1 MTPPLTP
8 PPVGA
13 VGVIGAGAVGQ
24 SVAMLLAAGGW
35 CESVRIVSRTGLSA
49 RALVTDLEDMCQVTA
64 SSVRAVH
71 VTDAGQLASCEAVVV
86 CPRGDFTNTTRTD
99 IRMAGLNANAPVI
112 ADLARKL
119 DQYQG
124 LVVMVTNPVD
134 VLTRLFAEVSGC
146 PHVYGVGSNTDTAR
160 YRLALARLLD
170 VPPQAVVGHVIGE
183 HGDQAVVCASAT
195 RVGDLPV
202 PVPLRHVRDELS
214 DRPRR
219 INAELGR
226 TRCGPAGAVI
236 AALRAGLGLD
246 DAVTELC
253 VNHEGR
259 WRGIPLR
266 FTAGTPTVC
275 LPRLD
280 AAEARQLIAADAK
293 LRDAYEPLARL
304 YLPAHPRQKEKTAV
318 PQTAVRIATAT
329 QAATVTSNSPVV
341 TDWALRYFGPWWN
354 ATSTAP
360 DTNAAVITDVNAGRV
375 TEIAQ
380 RVADH
385 PHEKTVYA
393 NSNMLF
399 DQDDDGTVAAS
410 QPDEKL
416 VYRAEPG
423 GPLRI
428 YGCEDIPVALAT
440 ARLTR
445 EVVRGQLLADGWSI
459 LHASAVVRDG
469 QTVLTL
475 GDKGAGK
482 TTTALL
488 LARAGWQLLANDRV
502 FIRREDDRLRVLP
515 WPSAAAIGLGLLD
528 ALGWYDQV
536 RERVQ
541 RGEQLH
547 PTQHQKVTDAL
558 HSGSRTPLWK
568 ESGKELKPQFFP
580 DQLHSWLGL
589 TLATE
594 GHSARI
600 LFPQITP
607 GAEPTVLDEE
617 RTVRDAD
624 FFTAGTEDR
633 YPDVFGLLPSDLPD
647 TQPLLEL
654 LGELPRN
661 VLSLGHDVKANTDF
675 LTRVAGST
683 A

>member
-1 MTPPLTP
+1 MTAPL
-8 PPVGA
+8 VGA

-49 RALVTDLEDMCQVTA
+49 QALVTDLEDMCQVTA

-71 VTDAGQLASCEAVVV
+71 VTDAGQLVSCEAVVV
-86 CPRGDFTNTTRTD
+86 CPRGDFTNTARTD

-112 ADLARKL
+112 VGLARKL
-119 DQYQG
+119 AHYQG

-146 PHVYGVGSNTDTAR
+146 PRVYGVGSNTDTAR
-160 YRLALARLLD
+160 YRLALAQVLRVPVED
-170 VPPQAVVGHVIGE
+170 VEGHVIGE

-195 RVGDLPV
+195 RVNGRPVEV
-202 PVPLRHVRDELS
+202 PVGQIHRELA
-214 DRPRR
+214 DRPAR
-219 INAELGR
+219 INAGLGR

-246 DAVTELC
+246 DTVVELS
-253 VNHEGR
+253 VNHERR
-259 WRGIPLR
+259 WMGIPLR
-266 FTAGTPTVC
+266 FTAGRPTVC

-280 AAEARQLIAADAK
+280 AAEARQLVAADDK

-304 YLPAHPRQKEKTAV
+304 HVPVRPSWKEKTAV
-318 PQTAVRIATAT
+318 TRTATHIATAA
-329 QAATVTSNSPVV
+329 QAVTVTSNTPVV
-341 TDWALRYFGPWWN
+341 TEWALRYFGPWWN
-354 ATSTAP
+354 AASTTADDGP
-360 DTNAAVITDVNAGRV
+360 QVIADVNPARV

-380 RVADH
+380 HIADH
-385 PHEKTVYA
+385 AHDEAVYA
-393 NSNMLF
+393 NSTMHI
-399 DQDDDGTVAAS
+399 DRDDDGTVAAS
-410 QPDEKL
+410 QPDDKL
-416 VYRAEPG
+416 VYRAEPDG

-428 YGCEDIPVALAT
+428 YGCEDVPIALAA
-440 ARLTR
+440 ARLAR
-445 EVVRGQLLADGWSI
+445 EVVRGKLLADGWSI

-469 QTVLTL
+469 RTVLTL

-502 FIRREDDRLRVLP
+502 FIRREDNRLRVLP

-528 ALGWYDQV
+528 ALDWYDQV

-558 HSGSRTPLWK
+558 HSGSRTPLWN

-589 TLATE
+589 TLVTE
-594 GHSARI
+594 GHAARI
-600 LFPQITP
+600 LFPKITP
-607 GAEPTVLDEE
+607 GTEPALLDED
-617 RTVRDAD
+617 RSVGADD

-633 YPDVFGLLPSDLPD
+633 YPDVFGLLPADLPG

-654 LGELPRN
+654 LGDLPRN
-661 VLSLGHDVKANTDF
+661 VLALGHDVKANTDF
-675 LTRVAGST
+675 LAQVTGPT

>member
-1 MTPPLTP
+1 M
-8 PPVGA
+8 
-13 VGVIGAGAVGQ
+13 
-24 SVAMLLAAGGW
+24 
-35 CESVRIVSRTGLSA
+35 
-49 RALVTDLEDMCQVTA
+49 
-64 SSVRAVH
+64 
-71 VTDAGQLASCEAVVV
+71 
-86 CPRGDFTNTTRTD
+86 
-99 IRMAGLNANAPVI
+99 
-112 ADLARKL
+112 
-119 DQYQG
+119 
-124 LVVMVTNPVD
+124 
-134 VLTRLFAEVSGC
+134 
-146 PHVYGVGSNTDTAR
+146 
-160 YRLALARLLD
+160 D
-170 VPPQAVVGHVIGE
+170 VPPQAVNGHVIGE

-202 PVPLRHVRDELS
+202 PVPLRQVRDQLT

-219 INAELGR
+219 INAGLGR

-304 YLPAHPRQKEKTAV
+304 YLPAQPRQKEKTAV
-318 PQTAVRIATAT
+318 PQTATRIATAT
-329 QAATVTSNSPVV
+329 QAATVASNSTVV
-341 TDWALRYFGPWWN
+341 TEWALRYFGPWWN
-354 ATSTAP
+354 ATGTTADDGP
-360 DTNAAVITDVNAGRV
+360 QVIADVNPGKV

-380 RVADH
+380 RVADDSDD
-385 PHEKTVYA
+385 ETVYA
-393 NSNMLF
+393 NSAMLLAR
-399 DQDDDGTVAAS
+399 DGDGTVLAS
-410 QPDEKL
+410 QPEDKL
-416 VYRAEPG
+416 AYRAEPG
-423 GPLRI
+423 GPLHI
-428 YGCEDIPVALAT
+428 YGCEDVPVALAA
-440 ARLTR
+440 ARLAR
-445 EVVRGQLLADGWSI
+445 EVVRGRLLADGWSI

-488 LARAGWQLLANDRV
+488 LARAGWQLLANDRA
-502 FIRREDDRLRVLP
+502 FIRPDGDRLRVLP

-541 RGEQLH
+541 RGERLH

-580 DQLHSWLGL
+580 DQLATWLGL

-594 GHSARI
+594 GHAARI
-600 LFPQITP
+600 LFPRITP
-607 GAEPTVLDEE
+607 GAELSLLNED
-617 RTVRDAD
+617 RRVRAGD
-624 FFTAGTEDR
+624 FFTVGTEDR
-633 YPDVFGLLPSDLPD
+633 YPDVFGLLRDDSPG
-647 TQPLLEL
+647 TEPLLEL
-654 LGELPRN
+654 LDALPRHS
-661 VLSLGHDVKANTDF
+661 LSLGHDVKANSDF
-675 LTRVAGST
+675 LTQVAGP
-683 A
+683 AA

>member
-1 MTPPLTP
+1 MTAAKA
-8 PPVGA
+8 GA
-13 VGVIGAGAVGQ
+13 IGVIGAGAVGQ
-24 SVAMLLAAGGW
+24 SVAMLLAAEGW

-49 RALVTDLEDMCQVTA
+49 QALVTDLEDMCQVTA

-71 VTDAGQLASCEAVVV
+71 VTDAGQLVSCEAVVV
-86 CPRGDFTNTTRTD
+86 CPRADFTNTARTD
-99 IRMAGLNANAPVI
+99 VRMAGLNANAPVI
-112 ADLARKL
+112 VDLARQL
-119 DQYQG
+119 AHYQG

-134 VLTRLFAEVSGC
+134 LLTRLFAEVSGC
-146 PHVYGVGSNTDTAR
+146 PYVYGVGSNTDTAR

-170 VPPQAVVGHVIGE
+170 VPPHAVDGHVIGE

-195 RVGDLPV
+195 RVGGLPV
-202 PVPLRHVRDELS
+202 PVPLRQVRDEMT

-219 INAELGR
+219 INAGLGR
-226 TRCGPAGAVI
+226 TRCGPAGAVV
-236 AALRAGLGLD
+236 AALRAGLGLG

-266 FTAGTPTVC
+266 FTAGTPSVC

-280 AAEARQLIAADAK
+280 AAEARRLIAADAK

-304 YLPAHPRQKEKTAV
+304 YVPAHSETKEKTAV
-318 PQTAVRIATAT
+318 PQTAVRIATAA

-360 DTNAAVITDVNAGRV
+360 DADAVVIADVNVDRV

-385 PHEKTVYA
+385 SHEETVYA
-393 NSNMLF
+393 NSRMLV
-399 DQDDDGTVAAS
+399 DRDDDGAVVAS
-410 QPDEKL
+410 QPDDKL

-428 YGCEDIPVALAT
+428 YGCEDVPVALAA
-440 ARLTR
+440 ARLAR

-528 ALGWYDQV
+528 ALDWYETV
-536 RERVQ
+536 RERLQ
-541 RGEQLH
+541 SGEQLH

-558 HSGSRTPLWK
+558 NSGSRTPPWK

-580 DQLHSWLGL
+580 DQLHAWLGL

-594 GHSARI
+594 GHATHL
-600 LFPQITP
+600 LFPRITP
-607 GAEPTVLDEE
+607 GTEPALLDEDRSVE
-617 RTVRDAD
+617 AGD

-633 YPDVFGLLPSDLPD
+633 YPDVFGLLPADIPS
-647 TQPLLEL
+647 TGPLLDL
-654 LGELPRN
+654 LGELPRHAPA
-661 VLSLGHDVKANTDF
+661 LGHDVKANTDF
-675 LTRVAGST
+675 LMQVTGPT